1 MKRCFAYIR
10 VSTARQ
16 GEHGAS
22 LDEQRD
28 AIERYAERLNLAVV
42 EWFEEV
48 ETAAK
53 RGRRIF
59 AGLVKQL
66 RAKKADGLIMHKIDR
81 STRNYYDWAEI
92 NELVDRGI
100 EIHFANENL
109 ELGSRGR
116 RLMADIQA
124 VFATDYIRNL
134 REEIHKGI
142 NGRLKAGLLPW
153 AAPIGYLDHGR
164 GGTMKT
170 ICPVAGPLVRQAF
183 ELYATG
189 RYTLDTLLAELRK
202 RGLRAKRGGQMT
214 VSGLSSLLRNRFY
227 IGLIKQRKSGAVYP
241 GGHEPLVPVTLFQ
254 RVQDVLEGRVQRK
267 VQRNEFRYRLTF
279 SCQTCGRFLV
289 GERQKGHVYYRC
301 HNRGCPT
308 CVREEALEAA
318 VTAAYAAM
326 ELAPSEVV
334 ALQEYVRAFL
344 SETSDR
350 EADQAKT
357 LQLQLSALKQRQ
369 ERLVDAL
376 VDGHLSKDIYEA
388 RHATL
393 LTEQRAIEEQGSRDQ
408 STDSIGDRTLRMFEL
423 AASALQSHGTANDAG
438 KREQLELLSS
448 NRTGSGRQAT
458 IELSFPF
465 CMLSKHVDP
474 LKGARVRGRVRTL
487 KPRYRRV
494 GRKHRLVIPRPLR
507 HRFKLIF
514 HWCKQNPDA
523 LKVAEQPEA
532 GQT

>member
-22 LDEQRD
+22 LGEQRA
-28 AIERYAERLNLAVV
+28 AIEGYAERLNLSVV

-66 RAKKADGLIMHKIDR
+66 RAKKADALIMHKIDR

-92 NELVDRGI
+92 NDLVDRGI
-100 EIHFANENL
+100 EVHFASENL

-164 GGTMKT
+164 GGKMRGLR
-170 ICPVAGPLVRQAF
+170 PVAGPLVRQAF
-183 ELYATG
+183 ELYGTG

-202 RGLRAKRGGQMT
+202 RGLRAKRGGHMT

-227 IGLIKQRKSGAVYP
+227 IGLIRQRKSGAMYP
-241 GGHEPLVPVTLFQ
+241 GAHEPLVPIALFQ
-254 RVQDVLEGRVQRK
+254 TVQNLLAGRVQRK
-267 VQRNEFRYRLTF
+267 IERYAFRYRLTF

-301 HNRGCPT
+301 HNAACPGA

-318 VTAAYAAM
+318 GTAAYAT
-326 ELAPSEVV
+326 LRLDPSELV

-344 SETSDR
+344 SETRDLAA
-350 EADQAKT
+350 EQAKT
-357 LQLQLSALKQRQ
+357 FQLQLSATKERQ
-369 ERLVDAL
+369 KRLLDAL
-376 VDGHLSKDIYEA
+376 VDGHIPADIYEA
-388 RHATL
+388 RQATL
-393 LTEQRAIEEQGSRDQ
+393 LTEQRALEEQASQGPSADA
-408 STDSIGDRTLRMFEL
+408 IGDRTLRMFEL
-423 AASALQSHGTANDAG
+423 AASAQRSHQIANDTA
-438 KREQLELLSS
+438 KRELLKLLSS
-448 NRTGSGRQAT
+448 NRTVSGKQPT
-458 IELSFPF
+458 VELSFPF
-465 CMLSKHVDP
+465 SMLSKHVAP
-474 LKGARVRGRVRTL
+474 PKGARVRGRVRTL
-487 KPRYRRV
+487 KPRNRRV
-494 GRKHRLVIPRPLR
+494 GRKQRLVIPRPLR
-507 HRFKLIF
+507 HRFKQIF
-514 HWCKQNPDA
+514 DWCREN
-523 LKVAEQPEA
+523 
-532 GQT
+532 